1 MSEQEQGWHRY
12 ISVKMDRFQDGN
24 ARLTSW
30 PLSAS
35 EAADLGEGLGCS
47 AASSRASPV
56 VSAVLEASLPL
67 SRTSAATGVARCL
80 TIEPPRQATDFG
92 MIRTEAVAEIPLRFY
107 SCFFGPDHEINMPRA
122 GRRARRPLPTTA
134 TPRNDQVVVMGE
146 GDHT

>member
-67 SRTSAATGVARCL
+67 SRTSAATGRRTLPHHRA
-80 TIEPPRQATDFG
+80 PQAGDG
-92 MIRTEAVAEIPLRFY
+92 LRHDKNR
-107 SCFFGPDHEINMPRA
+107 SG
-122 GRRARRPLPTTA
+122 G
-134 TPRNDQVVVMGE
+134 
-146 GDHT
+146 